1 MSRCEIITRRAIV
14 YLGLIIGFSASGDI
28 GAEANTRE
36 GPREGY
42 DLDVSQGSLDS
53 ALSTEVIRPSSSDS
67 VQSRSVRKPVDAE
80 RHGNPLWAIPL
91 SVLSATRER
100 PLFSS
105 SRRPPAQAVA
115 APPHPE
121 PVSLPPPPAPTPE
134 VPGLALVGAVVN
146 ADQGIAVF
154 VDTSTRTVIRLKV
167 GEAHLGWVLRVVLA
181 RETTLEKN
189 QRTVTLKLPLPGEP
203 QVSAAMESAT
213 FAAGTGG
220 SGVLPGLTPVNPVAR
235 GKVPVTAIP
244 LAPSF
249 AAGSVPSVTGRL
261 PGL

>member
-1 MSRCEIITRRAIV
+1 MSRCEIITRRAIL
-14 YLGLIIGFSASGDI
+14 YLGLIIGFAASGDI

-36 GPREGY
+36 GPREEY
-42 DLDVSQGSLDS
+42 DLDVSQGSLGS
-53 ALSTEVIRPSSSDS
+53 PPSTEVIRPNSSDN
-67 VQSRSVRKPVDAE
+67 VPARSVREPVDAA

-91 SVLSATRER
+91 GVLSATRER
-100 PLFSS
+100 PLFPS
-105 SRRPPAQAVA
+105 SRRSPAPAVA
-115 APPHPE
+115 AAPRPE
-121 PVSLPPPPAPTPE
+121 PVSLPPPPPTPE
-134 VPGLALVGAVVN
+134 VLGLALVGAVVN

-203 QVSAAMESAT
+203 QVSAAMEPAT